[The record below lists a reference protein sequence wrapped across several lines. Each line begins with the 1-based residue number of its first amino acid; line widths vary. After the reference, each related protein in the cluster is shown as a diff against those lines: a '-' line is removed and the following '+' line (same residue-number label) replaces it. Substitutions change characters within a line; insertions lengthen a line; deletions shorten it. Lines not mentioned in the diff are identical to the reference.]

1 MVVRPRHGGVL
12 VTEKV
17 SNSMTVL
24 TRAHVPFL
32 RSGREKLPGCISH
45 SVRHL
50 ARADMLAMRHV
61 LEAAVP

>member
-1 MVVRPRHGGVL
+1 

-24 TRAHVPFL
+24 TRAHFPFL
-32 RSGREKLPGCISH
+32 RSGGEKLPGCISH